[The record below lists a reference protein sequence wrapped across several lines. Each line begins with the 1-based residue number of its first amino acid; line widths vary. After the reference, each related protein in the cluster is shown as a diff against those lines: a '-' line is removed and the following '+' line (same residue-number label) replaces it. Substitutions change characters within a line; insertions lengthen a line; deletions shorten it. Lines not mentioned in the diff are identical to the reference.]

1 MKLSS
6 QLAILVFCLV
16 ALAHFLRLVFQVEIL
31 IGGETV
37 PLWASVVGLVVPGA
51 LAVGLW
57 READGR

>member
-37 PLWASVVGLVVPGA
+37 PLWASVIGVVVPGA